1 MAVRTLGVEEE
12 FLLVDPDSG
21 EPRAVGATVL
31 RRARDA
37 ELTGELQ
44 AEQVETATDAVRDLG
59 DLLGEIRTR
68 RAQAAEAAR
77 AAGVEAVPLG
87 TPPVPADAH
96 VSPDDRYRAMVE
108 RFGRIGRE
116 QLTCACHVHVA
127 VGSDE
132 EAVGALD
139 RIRPWLAVLLALS
152 VNSPFWAGTD
162 TGYAGFRT
170 QVWGRWPSAGP
181 TGPYGSAAAY
191 RELTEALLGT
201 DTLLDQGMLY
211 FDARVSH
218 HQPTLEVRV
227 ADVCREPADAVLVAA
242 LTRALVETAARE
254 WADGVP
260 ADPVR
265 TEILRLAAWRASRS
279 GLDADL
285 LHPHTWRP
293 APAAEVVRALLE
305 HVGPALRTAGD
316 HDTVTEL
323 WQSLV
328 ARRPGATHQRRALE
342 KGGDLRAVVHD
353 ALAARG

>member
-1 MAVRTLGVEEE
+1 VAVRTLGVEEE

-21 EPRAVGATVL
+21 EPRAVGSTVL
-31 RRARDA
+31 RRAGDGDLTA
-37 ELTGELQ
+37 ELQ
-44 AEQVETATDAVRDLG
+44 SEQVETATDPLRDLG

-68 RAQAAEAAR
+68 RAEAARAAR

-96 VSPDDRYRAMVE
+96 VSPGARYRAMVE
-108 RFGRIGRE
+108 RFGLTGRE

-127 VGSDE
+127 VGSDD

-139 RIRPWLAVLLALS
+139 RIRPWLAVVLALS
-152 VNSPFWAGTD
+152 VNSPFWAGAD
-162 TGYAGFRT
+162 TGYMGYRS

-181 TGPYGSAAAY
+181 TGPYGSAEAY
-191 RELTEALLGT
+191 RELTATLLGT
-201 DTLLDQGMLY
+201 DTLLDEGMLY

-218 HQPTLEVRV
+218 HHPTVEVRV

-254 WADGVP
+254 WAEGVP

-265 TEILRLAAWRASRS
+265 TEILRVAAWRASRS

-293 APAAEVVRALLE
+293 APAADVVRALLD
-305 HVGPALRTAGD
+305 HVGPVLRDAGD
-316 HDTVTEL
+316 LDTVREL
-323 WQSLV
+323 WQSLA
-328 ARRPGATHQRRALE
+328 ARRPGATHQRRAFE
-342 KGGDLRAVVHD
+342 KGGDLRAVVLD
-353 ALAARG
+353 ALAARD